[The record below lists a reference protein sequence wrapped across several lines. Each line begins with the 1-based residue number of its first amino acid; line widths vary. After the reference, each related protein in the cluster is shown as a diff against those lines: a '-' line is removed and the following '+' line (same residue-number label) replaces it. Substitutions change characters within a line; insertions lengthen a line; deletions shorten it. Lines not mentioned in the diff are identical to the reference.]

1 MPKRLLI
8 IFISIFLITTG
19 LGCKG
24 ISKEQQEATKPISLN
39 YWRVYDDSD
48 SLTEIITAYK
58 LLHPNININ
67 YRKLRPEEFQ
77 TELLN
82 ALAEDRG
89 PDMFSIHNTWLPAY
103 QTKILPLPP
112 FLKVAFQRV
121 EGTYQK
127 KLVVDIKTIP
137 TLTAKQIQDQYVG
150 AVALD
155 IIKTG
160 FNPQTNQPIKT
171 IYGLPFSVDSLALY
185 YNKDL
190 LDAAGIPEPP
200 KTWEDFQKDVKLLTK
215 IAPDNTILQSGAAL
229 GLAKNVLRS
238 ADILS
243 LLMMQNGTVMTSES
257 GSPTFNLMPQ
267 GVSLP
272 VTPAAQAL
280 QFYTDFANPAKEV
293 YTWNEQMPESLDA
306 FVRGQTA
313 FFFGYAYHLP
323 IIRSRAPKLNFTI
336 VPVPQINPGASVN
349 FASYWLESVSKKTLY
364 PNEAWDFILFAS
376 GAKNV
381 VNYLNKVKKPAALR
395 ALVSTQVNEPD
406 LGPFAKQLLTA
417 QSWYRGRDAIKAEE
431 YFLGMIEE
439 VFKPA
444 ALNDPA
450 VYQKAVNN
458 AASKVRQ
465 TY

>member
-1 MPKRLLI
+1 MFRKSLFF
-8 IFISIFLITTG
+8 FILIFLLTSG

-24 ISKEQQEATKPISLN
+24 ISKEQQEAVKPITLN

-48 SLTEIITAYK
+48 SLSEIITAYK
-58 LLHPNININ
+58 VLHPNININ

-89 PDMFSIHNTWLPAY
+89 PDIFSIHNTWLPAY

-112 FLKVAFQRV
+112 SLKVAFQRV

-160 FNPQTNQPIKT
+160 FNPQTNQPTKT

-257 GSPTFNLMPQ
+257 GAPTFNLMPQ

-272 VTPAAQAL
+272 ATPAAQAL

-293 YTWNEQMPESLDA
+293 YTWNEKMPESLDA

-313 FFFGYAYHLP
+313 FFFGFAYHLP
-323 IIRSRAPKLNFTI
+323 IIRSRAPKLNFNI
-336 VPVPQINPGASVN
+336 VSAPQINPGASVN
-349 FASYWLESVSKKTLY
+349 FASYWLETVSKKTLY

-395 ALVSTQVNEPD
+395 ALVSTQLNEPD

-417 QSWYRGRDAIKAEE
+417 KSWYRGRDAIKAEE
-431 YFLGMIEE
+431 HFLGMIEE

-450 VYQKAVNN
+450 IYQKAVNN
-458 AASKVRQ
+458 AANKIGQ
-465 TY
+465 TM